1 MSEDVRHRVGD
12 NLRDEASV
20 GDAAG
25 ALARD
30 VAVLVRQEFDRAL
43 EQLRQSARE
52 SGLGLGMLGGAALF
66 GTMTA
71 AGASLSVLRL
81 LETKL
86 PRPVAAA
93 VFTAIYGGGG
103 AALAAA
109 GVRNLRAARRSVL
122 EAAAEPGRGES

>member
-1 MSEDVRHRVGD
+1 MSEDIRHRVE
-12 NLRDEASV
+12 DERGEAPSV

-30 VAVLVRQEFDRAL
+30 VAVLVRQEFDRAI

-52 SGLGLGMLGGAALF
+52 SGLGVGMLGGAVIC

-71 AGASLSVLRL
+71 AGASLLVLRA
-81 LETKL
+81 LETRL

-93 VFTAIYGGGG
+93 VFTALYGGG
-103 AALAAA
+103 AAALAMA

-122 EAAAEPGRGES
+122 SAAAEPAHAD

>member
-1 MSEDVRHRVGD
+1 MPEDVRRED
-12 NLRDEASV
+12 ATV

-43 EQLRQSARE
+43 EQLRTSARE
-52 SGLGLGMLGGAALF
+52 SGMGLGMLGGAALC

-71 AGASLSVLRL
+71 TGASLLLLRL
-81 LETKL
+81 LETRL

-93 VFTAIYGGGG
+93 VFTTLYGGGTV
-103 AALAAA
+103 ALAAA

-122 EAAAEPGRGES
+122 RAAAEPGPAEG